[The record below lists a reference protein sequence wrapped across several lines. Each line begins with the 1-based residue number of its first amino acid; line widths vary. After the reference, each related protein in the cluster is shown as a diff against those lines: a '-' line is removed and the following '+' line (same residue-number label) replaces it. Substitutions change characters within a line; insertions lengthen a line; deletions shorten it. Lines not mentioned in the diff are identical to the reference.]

1 MNPKYTLQGILI
13 VLVLCILAFLVYD
26 YFKKRSVEE
35 EFNNFEYID
44 GSDEYEQEPI
54 PADDEP
60 LIKEEQ
66 PRAVLAEQPKAVP
79 SVTESSPRPLPKT
92 TGTATEYPT
101 DCFPKDKLKP
111 EDLLPMDAANS
122 EWAQVNPAGQGDVKN
137 QNYLTA
143 GYHLGVNSIGSTL
156 RNANLQLR
164 SELPNPVPRC
174 LLGST
179 APLNPTLTVSP
190 SRSMVVIKNFT

>member
-60 LIKEEQ
+60 LVKEEQ
-66 PRAVLAEQPKAVP
+66 PRAVPAEQPKAVP
-79 SVTESSPRPLPKT
+79 SVTESSPRPLPKN

-164 SELPNPVPRC
+164 SELPNPR
-174 LLGST
+174 T
-179 APLNPTLTVSP
+179 QVSP
-190 SRSMVVIKNFT
+190 WLNSTIEPDLNRKPLEINGCD

>member
-44 GSDEYEQEPI
+44 GSDEYEHEPI
-54 PADDEP
+54 PADNEP
-60 LIKEEQ
+60 IVKEEQ
-66 PRAVLAEQPKAVP
+66 PRAVSAEQPKAVP

-164 SELPNPVPRC
+164 SELPNPR
-174 LLGST
+174 T
-179 APLNPTLTVSP
+179 QVSP
-190 SRSMVVIKNFT
+190 WLNSTIEPDLNRKPLEINGCD

>member
-35 EFNNFEYID
+35 EFNNFELID
-44 GSDEYEQEPI
+44 GSDEYDQEPI

-60 LIKEEQ
+60 LVKEEQ
-66 PRAVLAEQPKAVP
+66 PRGMPVEQPKAVP
-79 SVTESSPRPLPKT
+79 SVTESSPRPLPKAA
-92 TGTATEYPT
+92 GTATQYPT

-143 GYHLGVNSIGSTL
+143 GYHLGVNSVGSTL
-156 RNANLQLR
+156 RNANMQIR
-164 SELPNPVPRC
+164 SELPNPR
-174 LLGST
+174 T
-179 APLNPTLTVSP
+179 QVSP
-190 SRSMVVIKNFT
+190 WLNSTIEPDLNRKPLEINGCD

>member
-54 PADDEP
+54 PADGEP
-60 LIKEEQ
+60 LVKEEQ
-66 PRAVLAEQPKAVP
+66 PRAVPAEQPKAVP

-164 SELPNPVPRC
+164 SELPNPR
-174 LLGST
+174 T
-179 APLNPTLTVSP
+179 QVSP
-190 SRSMVVIKNFT
+190 WLNSTIEPDLNRKPLEINGCD

>member
-44 GSDEYEQEPI
+44 GSDEYENEPI

-60 LIKEEQ
+60 LVKEEQ
-66 PRAVLAEQPKAVP
+66 PRALPAEQPKAVP
-79 SVTESSPRPLPKT
+79 SVTESSPRPLPKAV
-92 TGTATEYPT
+92 GKADYPT

-137 QNYLTA
+137 QNFLTA
-143 GYHLGVNSIGSTL
+143 GYHLGVNSVGSTL
-156 RNANLQLR
+156 RNANMQLR
-164 SELPNPVPRC
+164 SELPNPR
-174 LLGST
+174 T
-179 APLNPTLTVSP
+179 QVSP
-190 SRSMVVIKNFT
+190 WLNSTIEPDLNRKPLEINGCD

>member
-35 EFNNFEYID
+35 EFDNFEYID
-44 GSDEYEQEPI
+44 GSNEYDHESI
-54 PADDEP
+54 PVDGEP
-60 LIKEEQ
+60 LVNEEQ
-66 PRAVLAEQPKAVP
+66 ARAVPAEQPKAVP

-92 TGTATEYPT
+92 NGTTTEYPT

-143 GYHLGVNSIGSTL
+143 GYHLGVNSVGSTL
-156 RNANLQLR
+156 RNANMQLR
-164 SELPNPVPRC
+164 SELPNPR
-174 LLGST
+174 T
-179 APLNPTLTVSP
+179 QVSP
-190 SRSMVVIKNFT
+190 WLNSTIEPDLNRKPLEINGCD